1 MGFSKKPSVFS
12 EEKVCW
18 ICGSPYVHKHHV
30 CGGVGRRPIS
40 EREGLWV
47 YLCGPH
53 HNQSYFGVH
62 FDKAL
67 DTALKEQ
74 AQMKW
79 EKREGLDGEEAHD
92 AFRAVFGISY
102 L

>member
-1 MGFSKKPSVFS
+1 MAKKPSVFS
-12 EEKVCW
+12 EERECW
-18 ICGSPYVHKHHV
+18 LCHNPNVHRHHV

-40 EREGLWV
+40 EEEGLWV
-47 YLCGPH
+47 YLCPAH
-53 HNQSYFGVH
+53 HNMSDYGVH
-62 FDKAL
+62 FDKDL

-79 EKREGLDGEEAHD
+79 EQREGLEGEEAHD
-92 AFRAVFGISY
+92 AFRSLFGISY